1 MANQSGWN
9 TGGRDFGGD
18 YDGGRGRQRE
28 DYAARDRDGETSGY
42 SRYDRRDDYRYGG
55 GASADYSYGRNRPQG
70 TATFDG
76 GREYGSER
84 GNAGGYGDRGYGDQ
98 GFGAYGQGS
107 YGEDGYAQG
116 YERGGYGRST
126 QGRTAYGRGGYG
138 ANAYESSAYG
148 RSDYGRGGDG
158 QEDRFGQGRGGY
170 RAQEPRSFWDK
181 TSDEVSSWFGDDE
194 AARRRRQDEIRAG
207 HHIGRGPS
215 DYVRSDERI
224 REDVNDRLT
233 DDPHIDATGVTVQV
247 KSGEVTLSGTVK
259 SRNDKRHAEDLAES
273 CSGVKHVQNNL
284 RVHDSNY
291 DAQLGQSG
299 SSTAGATSGAAS
311 AASRTS
317 N

>member
-1 MANQSGWN
+1 MANQNGWN
-9 TGGRDFGGD
+9 TGGRDFGGGSND

-28 DYAARDRDGETSGY
+28 DYAARDQDGEASGY
-42 SRYDRRDDYRYGG
+42 SRYDRRDDDRYGG
-55 GASADYSYGRNRPQG
+55 GPSADYSYGRNRAQG
-70 TATFDG
+70 TSAFGG
-76 GREYGSER
+76 GRGYGSER
-84 GNAGGYGDRGYGDQ
+84 GNSGGYGDRGFGGDL
-98 GFGAYGQGS
+98 GEFGAYGQGS
-107 YGEDGYAQG
+107 YGQDSYGRG
-116 YERGGYGRST
+116 YERSAQGRS
-126 QGRTAYGRGGYG
+126 AYGQAGYG
-138 ANAYESSAYG
+138 ANAYGSSAYG
-148 RSDYGRGGDG
+148 RSDYGRGGYG
-158 QEDRFGQGRGGY
+158 QEDRFGLGRDAY

-233 DDPHIDATGVTVQV
+233 DDPHIDATGVNVQV

-311 AASRTS
+311 AANRTS